1 MRILKQIITGIFLG
15 GLITPAV
22 MAHSSLPEQAS
33 IFQVLT
39 HILSS
44 PDHLLLLLVAVVVFG
59 LGVHY
64 FKKNN

>member
-1 MRILKQIITGIFLG
+1 MRILKRIMAGMFLG

-22 MAHSSLPEQAS
+22 MAHTSLPEQGS
-33 IFQVLT
+33 VIQVLT
-39 HILSS
+39 HIVSS
-44 PDHLLLLLVAVVVFG
+44 PDHLLLLLVAIVVFG